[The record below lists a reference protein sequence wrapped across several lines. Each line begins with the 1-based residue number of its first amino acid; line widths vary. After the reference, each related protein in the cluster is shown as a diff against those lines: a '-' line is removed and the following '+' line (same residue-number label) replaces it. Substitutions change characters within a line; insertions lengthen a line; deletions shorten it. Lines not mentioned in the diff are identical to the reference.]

1 MRKKIFIISSI
12 ILFIDIISKRL
23 VVNFMIEDES
33 IEIIKNFFSL
43 TYAKNEGVAFSLM
56 DGYVPLIIVSTII
69 VLFMIFK
76 YIKNND
82 ISRSDIIGY
91 SFVIGGAI
99 GNLIDRVVYGYVVDF
114 LDFNIFGY
122 NYPIFNLADTFIV
135 VGVIILIVF
144 GRNGSNEVSSR

>member
-82 ISRSDIIGY
+82 ISCSDIIGY

>member
-1 MRKKIFIISSI
+1 MKKRIFIISSI

-23 VVNFMIEDES
+23 VINLMIEDES
-33 IEIIKNFFSL
+33 IKIIKNFFSL

-56 DGYVPLIIVSTII
+56 DGYVPLIIISTIL

-76 YIKNND
+76 YIKDNA

-99 GNLIDRVVYGYVVDF
+99 GNLVDRVVYGYVVDF

-135 VGVIILIVF
+135 IGVIILLVF
-144 GRNGSNEVSSR
+144 GRSGSNEVSS

>member
-76 YIKNND
+76 YIKNK
-82 ISRSDIIGY
+82 S
-91 SFVIGGAI
+91 
-99 GNLIDRVVYGYVVDF
+99 
-114 LDFNIFGY
+114 
-122 NYPIFNLADTFIV
+122 
-135 VGVIILIVF
+135 
-144 GRNGSNEVSSR
+144 